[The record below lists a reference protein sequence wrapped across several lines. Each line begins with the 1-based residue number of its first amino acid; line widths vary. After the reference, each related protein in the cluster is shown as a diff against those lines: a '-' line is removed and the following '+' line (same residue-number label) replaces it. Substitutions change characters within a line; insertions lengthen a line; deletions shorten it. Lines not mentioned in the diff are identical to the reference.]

1 MTTVS
6 RIDAAYKQRVLIVLV
21 GMSPAVLTET
31 IWALATLDESERFI
45 PTCVKVITTGA
56 GKRKLIDQVLTP
68 KPWRTGSASVFDR
81 LCAQPIG
88 LPRLPFAEG
97 DILVPQDGEGSE
109 YKDAHAAPELEAM
122 SDLILETVRG
132 YTGSPETVVYV
143 SLAGG
148 RKSMAHYAGQVMT
161 AVGRP
166 QDRLLHVIVTPS
178 RLERCAK
185 FFFPDT
191 TQIEPYQTTNDA
203 GESEPVDPNDKENPI
218 ALSLATESFLL
229 LPPPTRAA
237 VDPDGDLS
245 FASLMAALTSYHNP
259 PQKRKL
265 LIDVKERRAYIDGV
279 ELCNP
284 DAKGTNASPAGLEP
298 QLFLYLWTLAES
310 EHQAFDKPLGDEDSK
325 RYFINWEYL
334 QRSRLALKTERSKE
348 VTASAR
354 LRARRGWFV
363 GTFNDETSFLEPAKF
378 WAFAQGIDIDRKGLD
393 QSKVEELR
401 QDRSA
406 FDENF
411 SQLVKVFRLALA
423 ADPRVEEYLPVKSK
437 QKSLSPKRWLPAN
450 LFDVEIIPYL

>member
-56 GKRKLIDQVLTP
+56 GKRKLVDQVLTP

-132 YTGSPETVVYV
+132 FTGSPETVVYV

-178 RLERCAK
+178 RLERCAD

-191 TQIEPYQTTNDA
+191 TRIAEYQTTNDA
-203 GESEPVDPNDKENPI
+203 GKSEPVDPHDIKNPI

-229 LPPPTRAA
+229 LPPTTRAA
-237 VDPDGDLS
+237 VDPKGDLS

-259 PQKRKL
+259 PRKRKL

-279 ELCNP
+279 ELRNP
-284 DAKGTNASPAGLEP
+284 DAKGTRASPPGLEP
-298 QLFLYLWTLAES
+298 KLFLYLWTLAES
-310 EHQAFDKPLGDEDSK
+310 TDQTFDKPLKDNDAK
-325 RYFINWEYL
+325 RYFSNWEHL
-334 QRSRLALKTERSKE
+334 QLSDLEMGRGRTTTVLPTERSA
-348 VTASAR
+348 VRS
-354 LRARRGWFV
+354 GWFDGV
-363 GTFNDETSFLEPAKF
+363 FNDSISFLRPSEF
-378 WAFAQGIDIDRKGLD
+378 WAPARGLD
-393 QSKVEELR
+393 PPRNGLEESDLEVLR
-401 QDRSA
+401 KHRSS
-406 FDENF
+406 FDEHF

-437 QKSLSPKRWLPAN
+437 QKSPSPKRWLPTN
-450 LFDVEIIPYL
+450 LFDIKVIPYP